1 MSSEQIRKR
10 LTESMHPEMIEV
22 QDNSQA
28 HAEHSGM
35 QQSGGGHYHVRIVA
49 RDFAGK
55 TQVQRHQLVYRALG
69 EMMKNQIHALGI
81 DALTPEEYNQGNN

>member
-1 MSSEQIRKR
+1 MSAEQIRKR
-10 LTESMHPEMIEV
+10 LSEALHPEEIEV

-28 HAEHSGM
+28 HAGHAGV
-35 QQSGGGHYHVRIVA
+35 QQSDGGHYHVRIVA
-49 RDFAGK
+49 RDFAEK

-81 DALTPEEYNQGNN
+81 DAFTPEEYNLRK

>member
-1 MSSEQIRKR
+1 MSAEQIRKR
-10 LTESMHPEMIEV
+10 LSEALHPEVIEV

-28 HAEHSGM
+28 HAGHTDV
-35 QQSGGGHYHVRIVA
+35 QQSGGGHYHVCIVA

-81 DALTPEEYNQGNN
+81 DAFTPEEYNLRK